1 MIIFGI
7 LLLVA
12 GAIAEFVADN
22 HMMVGNQSWDM
33 DTIGMIAMLFGVV
46 SILVGLAVTHMF
58 TNTTHVE
65 RDVIDKRSV
74 DKKVIDDTPPVVI
87 KKSRKKNY

>member
-7 LLLVA
+7 FLLVV
-12 GAIAEFVADN
+12 GAIAEFVANN
-22 HMMVGNQSWDM
+22 HVMIGNQSWDM

-46 SILVGLAVTHMF
+46 SIVVGLAVTYMF

-65 RDVIDKRSV
+65 RDVVDKRSV
-74 DKKVIDDTPPVVI
+74 DRQVIDDTPPVII
-87 KKSRKKNY
+87 KKTRKKNY